1 MAGAAAGGAPRAWAS
16 ESLDVGMGAGVG
28 VAAPTPEEAP
38 EPQGPETAA
47 PAELQ
52 LARLTRPA
60 PRTVRREKPVAFEP
74 GWLEPFFKGAIL
86 HKAAMAFRQE
96 QWVTAEAGLVKG
108 IAKLGGG
115 AGAADERHAARF
127 LLALARANQ
136 SRWADAAA
144 LFQTLYREYPRLAP
158 YHAYNAA
165 RCLLRAGRSE
175 DALDWTNKVDEGSV
189 LGAETDLVRIDA
201 YRALGRW
208 AEAAR
213 GSDEYLIRF
222 PNGPRRAETMFEE
235 AEALEKLGSKAGAAG
250 EPATGEADPRTRVIA
265 LYRRVW
271 AEAPLEAW
279 SERAEERLQTIARRS
294 AAGTA
299 GVVAT
304 HSAEEWVTRGMVYFD
319 RNRNGESETAFG
331 NALTAEGLTL
341 ELECQARY
349 HRAQSVWKQRQR
361 PRAAPL
367 FDEAEAACARVGN
380 RDLRAKSLYQGARS
394 WAAAG
399 ERASAEKRYALVEAE
414 HADHS
419 YADDARL
426 RTAELAHDAGEEDK
440 AVAILKAI
448 PEKYPRGD
456 LLGEA
461 LWRLAYSAW
470 RREDWDEATHWLDEN
485 LARIPHE
492 DVWYAE
498 GRALYWKARILE
510 KKKDRAAAE
519 RFYERAIRE
528 YPLSVYALLSFTRLG
543 ESAPRL
549 RANLIHTLRKTSG
562 HHEPAPFRFA
572 ARPLFG
578 EAGFR
583 RAVDLGRMGQGA
595 DARRELSRLGLQ
607 TSGEKHAK
615 GGGNT
620 GSEKAESKAENNELL
635 WIAAVLLDRAGVWS
649 AAHSIP
655 RYTLT
660 DYRLKYPEGVGESK
674 WRLAYPRAF
683 PEAVTRNARAN
694 QIPESLQWAIM
705 REESAFSPRIESFAN
720 AVGLTQ
726 MLVKTAARFSNG
738 ARVTR
743 ETLMDPAKNLE
754 YGARFLGFLW
764 GHFLKAAPLTIA
776 AYNAGEGAVDRWL
789 TERGSLS
796 MDEFM
801 EEIPYDETRNYTKR
815 VLASYLT
822 YAWLYNDKAPVP
834 AVPSAARPR

>member
-271 AEAPLEAW
+271 A
-279 SERAEERLQTIARRS
+279 
-294 AAGTA
+294 
-299 GVVAT
+299 
-304 HSAEEWVTRGMVYFD
+304 
-319 RNRNGESETAFG
+319 
-331 NALTAEGLTL
+331 
-341 ELECQARY
+341 
-349 HRAQSVWKQRQR
+349 
-361 PRAAPL
+361 
-367 FDEAEAACARVGN
+367 
-380 RDLRAKSLYQGARS
+380 
-394 WAAAG
+394 
-399 ERASAEKRYALVEAE
+399 
-414 HADHS
+414 
-419 YADDARL
+419 
-426 RTAELAHDAGEEDK
+426 
-440 AVAILKAI
+440 
-448 PEKYPRGD
+448 
-456 LLGEA
+456 
-461 LWRLAYSAW
+461 
-470 RREDWDEATHWLDEN
+470 
-485 LARIPHE
+485 
-492 DVWYAE
+492 
-498 GRALYWKARILE
+498 
-510 KKKDRAAAE
+510 
-519 RFYERAIRE
+519 
-528 YPLSVYALLSFTRLG
+528 
-543 ESAPRL
+543 
-549 RANLIHTLRKTSG
+549 
-562 HHEPAPFRFA
+562 
-572 ARPLFG
+572 
-578 EAGFR
+578 
-583 RAVDLGRMGQGA
+583 
-595 DARRELSRLGLQ
+595 
-607 TSGEKHAK
+607 
-615 GGGNT
+615 
-620 GSEKAESKAENNELL
+620 
-635 WIAAVLLDRAGVWS
+635 
-649 AAHSIP
+649 
-655 RYTLT
+655 
-660 DYRLKYPEGVGESK
+660 
-674 WRLAYPRAF
+674 
-683 PEAVTRNARAN
+683 
-694 QIPESLQWAIM
+694 
-705 REESAFSPRIESFAN
+705 
-720 AVGLTQ
+720 
-726 MLVKTAARFSNG
+726 
-738 ARVTR
+738 
-743 ETLMDPAKNLE
+743 
-754 YGARFLGFLW
+754 
-764 GHFLKAAPLTIA
+764 
-776 AYNAGEGAVDRWL
+776 
-789 TERGSLS
+789 
-796 MDEFM
+796 
-801 EEIPYDETRNYTKR
+801 
-815 VLASYLT
+815 
-822 YAWLYNDKAPVP
+822 
-834 AVPSAARPR
+834 

>member
-1 MAGAAAGGAPRAWAS
+1 
-16 ESLDVGMGAGVG
+16 
-28 VAAPTPEEAP
+28 
-38 EPQGPETAA
+38 
-47 PAELQ
+47 
-52 LARLTRPA
+52 
-60 PRTVRREKPVAFEP
+60 
-74 GWLEPFFKGAIL
+74 
-86 HKAAMAFRQE
+86 MAFRQE

-399 ERASAEKRYALVEAE
+399 ERASAEKRYAQVEAE